1 MWKVKKIRQ
10 DFGDLCCVTR
20 REGGEISSPFGYIFP
35 TPLPI
40 NMTSI
45 ISLKSTGE
53 NGFGEELGG
62 GGGGHA
68 SSCFGNE
75 DRGVLIAAAGDSI
88 WDNRGACGRSYT
100 VSCTGGTNDVP
111 NPCRGGS
118 VTVTIVDYCPG
129 CASRGVTMDLS
140 QEAFA
145 MIANPDAGRIQI
157 DYN

>member
-1 MWKVKKIRQ
+1 MASVK
-10 DFGDLCCVTR
+10 
-20 REGGEISSPFGYIFP
+20 SSVAAAAMVMVVLVSYVAAVPGIATFYTPPYIP
-35 TPLPI
+35 
-40 NMTSI
+40 
-45 ISLKSTGE
+45 
-53 NGFGEELGG
+53 
-62 GGGGHA
+62 

>member
-1 MWKVKKIRQ
+1 
-10 DFGDLCCVTR
+10 
-20 REGGEISSPFGYIFP
+20 
-35 TPLPI
+35 
-40 NMTSI
+40 MTSI
-45 ISLKSTGE
+45 ISIKSTGE
-53 NGFGEELGG
+53 NGFGEELS
-62 GGGGHA
+62 GGGGHGDGCPSFIRCRGA
-68 SSCFGNE
+68 WNCNLLHSSLYSLTSSCFGNE